1 MPRSRQ
7 QRQRQT
13 AAAPPPEHTAY
24 NYAAAHSVNLP
35 PSETAA
41 AADAA
46 ALLAESPLPYVA
58 AADGTDAAADRT
70 RFPQL
75 RWNRSALADHARTYG
90 PLYIHDKIY
99 PEEFVKTL
107 LQTPQQRQGELGFA
121 AINGYTEADGSPAV
135 NANLRPYQYQNGH
148 WSNRLIRAT
157 GQRAMASLLHKE
169 GMAGQV
175 HLVYLDPPYNIS
187 FRSNFQIAVDSP
199 ETAENLNGVPQNPT
213 AIKAFR
219 DTYRDGVHSYL
230 DGLYEQLYLARQLLA
245 EDGSVIVQIGA
256 DNVHHVALL
265 MGEVFGTDNHVATIP
280 YVSATNQSTRMLPEI
295 GNWLVWFGKDKLK
308 TKYHQLY
315 EKMELEKDLDRWAR
329 FSTICE
335 LPTGE
340 ERQITK
346 AERKNP
352 ALLPDGT
359 RIYVTY
365 GPLSDKTSLTGRSD
379 TYYHHERDEPCNST
393 GWTEAERLEA
403 LSNPHYDHICDAECQ
418 QPLPDNWL
426 EHICTESCN
435 GSDTRKC
442 PKGRKCSSSCRSN
455 AYPCPTGKQW
465 SVSLKGLHSIARQ
478 GRMVFTERNIRFK
491 GYFDESPGWYLTGNW
506 PNISTARDKQYIVE
520 TPPKVLERCIL
531 MTTDPG
537 DLVLDLT
544 CGSGAMPVMA
554 ETWGRRWIA
563 VDVSA
568 VSIAIARERL
578 ATGIYPYHHLVDSP
592 EGAELEWQ
600 LAQEL
605 LPPEQ
610 RAAFVGRESY
620 GYDPAKGFV
629 NERQLRVSAATLA
642 YGPDLA
648 KDVIRHPDRTRRD
661 RQRKRV
667 ATPFTVVSDSPH
679 SLSPEQAAAGGPAG
693 DTAGFLQSHG
703 FVLPENNPV
712 VQRMLAS
719 LEKAGIK
726 QYAGGGGIVR
736 FRVENLQPAELRA
749 VTHTGE
755 LVGPG
760 RRRDKAYFYLGAE
773 DEVISAAKTHWA
785 VQAAQRV
792 ADIAYVVMIGFGMEG
807 DTLSVG
813 AEYTRP
819 QVLQVAA
826 NRDLQLA
833 HLKADSSDDSFTVIA
848 EPEVAIHYQDDGQ
861 VCLEVTGLNAFNP
874 TKGIVEPPDTRQ
886 VVGIMTDTDY
896 DGASFRARLMN
907 VRATQ
912 RNQRTLKLL
921 RAAFGRNID
930 PERWERMQSCTTLPF
945 TPPGPGGRVAV
956 KVIDQTGM
964 EHMKT
969 LSVE

>member
-7 QRQRQT
+7 QRQRPPA
-13 AAAPPPEHTAY
+13 AAAPSPEHTAY
-24 NYAAAHSVNLP
+24 NYASARSVNLP

-46 ALLAESPLPYVA
+46 FLLAESPIPIA
-58 AADGTDAAADRT
+58 GGTDDRT

-107 LQTPQQRQGELGFA
+107 LQSPSQRQGELGFA
-121 AINGYTEADGSPAV
+121 AINGYTEDDGSPAR

-175 HLVYLDPPYNIS
+175 NLVYLDPPYNIS

-219 DTYRDGVHSYL
+219 DTYRNGVHSYL
-230 DGLYEQLYLARQLLA
+230 DGLYEQLYLARELLA
-245 EDGSVIVQIGA
+245 DDGSVIVQIGP
-256 DNVHHVALL
+256 DNVHQVALL
-265 MGEVFGTDNHVATIP
+265 MGEVFGSENHISTIP
-280 YVSATNQSTRMLPEI
+280 YETARMESKQLGQI
-295 GNWLVWFGKDKLK
+295 SNWLVWYAKDSKNV
-308 TKYHQLY
+308 KYRQLY
-315 EKMELEKDLDRWAR
+315 IDRSMTEWVNDPSVLLENA
-329 FSTICE
+329 I
-335 LPTGE
+335 TGE
-340 ERQITK
+340 
-346 AERKNP
+346 
-352 ALLPDGT
+352 T
-359 RIYVTY
+359 RT
-365 GPLSDKTSLTGRSD
+365 PTRSEKSDADLIPEGWRIFQRWNCSSSHTSYTGRSD
-379 TYYHHERDEPCNST
+379 KFYLHPDDKPCDGA
-393 GWTEAERLEA
+393 GWTNADRKKA
-403 LSNPHYDHICDAECQ
+403 QTTPHQDHTCKDGECEYPLPENWTEHKCSDACDA
-418 QPLPDNWL
+418 P
-426 EHICTESCN
+426 HT
-435 GSDTRKC
+435 TRLC
-442 PKGRKCSSSCRSN
+442 PKGRKCGPKCHAN
-455 AYPCPTGKQW
+455 AYPCPTDRHW
-465 SVSLKGLHSIARQ
+465 SVSLSGLHSIASI
-478 GRMVFTERNIRFK
+478 GRFHFGESGIGLKVYANER
-491 GYFDESPGWYLTGNW
+491 PGHSLGPIWLDPGRV
-506 PNISTARDKQYIVE
+506 ADKQYIVE
-520 TPPKVLERCIL
+520 TPAKVLERCIL

-544 CGSGAMPVMA
+544 CGSGALPVMA
-554 ETWGRRWIA
+554 ETWGRRWLG

-592 EGAELEWQ
+592 AGAEQEWQ

-610 RAAFVGRESY
+610 RADFVGRESY

-679 SLSPEQAAAGGPAG
+679 SLSPEQAAAGGQAG

-760 RRRDKAYFYLGAE
+760 RQRDKAYFYLGAE

>member
-1 MPRSRQ
+1 MPPRARRQ
-7 QRQRQT
+7 QPAQ
-13 AAAPPPEHTAY
+13 PPEHTAY
-24 NYAAAHSVNLP
+24 NYDAARSVNLP
-35 PSETAA
+35 PTETAA

-46 ALLAESPLPYVA
+46 SLLAESPIPIA
-58 AADGTDAAADRT
+58 GGTDDRV

-107 LQTPQQRQGELGFA
+107 LQDPAQRQGELGFA

-169 GMAGQV
+169 GLGGQV
-175 HLVYLDPPYNIS
+175 NLVYLDPPYNIS
-187 FRSNFQIAVDSP
+187 FRSNFQVAVDSP

-230 DGLYEQLYLARQLLA
+230 DGLYEQLYLAKELLA
-245 EDGSVIVQIGA
+245 SDGSIIVQIGP
-256 DNVHHVALL
+256 DNVHQVALL
-265 MGEVFGTDNHVATIP
+265 LGEVFGTENHISTIP
-280 YVSATNQSTRMLPEI
+280 YEKARMESKQLGQI
-295 GNWLVWFGKDKLK
+295 SNWLVWYAKDSNNA
-308 TKYHQLY
+308 KYRQLY
-315 EKMELEKDLDRWAR
+315 IERSMTEWVNDPSVILENSA
-329 FSTICE
+329 
-335 LPTGE
+335 TGE
-340 ERQITK
+340 TRTPTR
-346 AERKNP
+346 AEKSDADLIP
-352 ALLPDGT
+352 EGW
-359 RIYVTY
+359 RIFQRWNC
-365 GPLSDKTSLTGRSD
+365 SSSHTSYTGRSD
-379 TYYHHERDEPCNST
+379 KFYHHPNDKPCDGA
-393 GWTEAERLEA
+393 GWTDTDRKKAQVH
-403 LSNPHYDHICDAECQ
+403 PHQDHTCKVGECEY
-418 QPLPDNWL
+418 PLPENWT
-426 EHICTESCN
+426 EHKC
-435 GSDTRKC
+435 SDTCNAPHTTRLC
-442 PKGRKCSSSCRSN
+442 PKGRKCGPRCHAN
-455 AYPCPTGKQW
+455 AYPCPTDRHW
-465 SVSLKGLHSIARQ
+465 RVSLIGLHSIASA
-478 GRMVFTERNIRFK
+478 GRFHFGEVGIGLKVYADER
-491 GYFDESPGWYLTGNW
+491 PGHSLGPIWLDPGRV
-506 PNISTARDKQYIVE
+506 ADKQFIVE

-544 CGSGAMPVMA
+544 CGSGALPVMA
-554 ETWGRRWIA
+554 ETWGRRWIG

-568 VSIAIARERL
+568 VSIAIARERI

-592 EGAELEWQ
+592 EGHQLEHQ

-610 RAAFVGRESY
+610 RVAFAARESY
-620 GYDPAKGFV
+620 GADPGQGFV

-648 KDVIRHPDRTRRD
+648 RDVIRHPDRTLRD
-661 RQRKRV
+661 RSRKRV
-667 ATPFTVVSDSPH
+667 ATPFTAVSDSPH
-679 SLSPEQAAAGGPAG
+679 SLSPEQAAAGAAAG
-693 DTAGFLQSHG
+693 DTANFLQSHG
-703 FVLPENNPV
+703 FVLPEDNPV
-712 VQRMLAS
+712 VKRMRAS

-726 QYAGGGGIVR
+726 QFAADGVAR

-760 RRRDKAYFYLGAE
+760 RQRAKAYFYLGAE
-773 DEVISAAKTHWA
+773 DEIISSAKTHWA

-792 ADIAYVVMIGFGMEG
+792 AGIEYVVMIGFAMEG

-833 HLKADSSDDSFTVIA
+833 HLKAERSDDSFTVIS
-848 EPEVAIHYQDDGQ
+848 EPEVTVHHLPDGQ

-874 TKGIVEPPDTRQ
+874 TKGVVEAPDTRQ

-896 DGASFRARLMN
+896 DGESFRARLLN
-907 VRATQ
+907 VREVQ
-912 RNQRTLKLL
+912 RNQRTLRLL

-930 PERWERMQSCTTLPF
+930 PERWERMKSNTTLPF
-945 TPPGPGGRVAV
+945 TPPGIDGKVAV

-969 LSVE
+969 LTVE

>member
-7 QRQRQT
+7 QRQRQP
-13 AAAPPPEHTAY
+13 AAAAPPEHTAY
-24 NYAAAHSVNLP
+24 NYASARSVNLP
-35 PSETAA
+35 PAETAA

-46 ALLAESPLPYVA
+46 SLLAESPIPIA
-58 AADGTDAAADRT
+58 GGADDRT

-107 LQTPQQRQGELGFA
+107 LQSPSQRQGELGFA
-121 AINGYTEADGSPAV
+121 AINGYREDDGSPAV

-230 DGLYEQLYLARQLLA
+230 DGLYEQLYLARELLA
-245 EDGSVIVQIGA
+245 DDGSVIVQIGP
-256 DNVHHVALL
+256 DNVHQVALL

-280 YVSATNQSTRMLPEI
+280 YVTSANYSNKMLPEVT
-295 GNWLVWFGKDKLK
+295 NWLIWFAKDKEVA
-308 TKYHQLY
+308 KYRQLY
-315 EKMELEKDLDRWAR
+315 EDMTLKEKVDMMTGWAVVL
-329 FSTICE
+329 S
-335 LPTGE
+335 PTEGARRPTAE
-340 ERQITK
+340 ER
-346 AERKNP
+346 ENP
-352 ALLPDGT
+352 ESLAANEKWYRRGAL
-359 RIYVTY
+359 
-365 GPLSDKTSLTGRSD
+365 TSLHSSTTGRSETWHYNPD
-379 TYYHHERDEPCNST
+379 DYPERP
-393 GWTEAERLEA
+393 A
-403 LSNPHYDHICDAECQ
+403 HYPAYA
-418 QPLPDNWL
+418 
-426 EHICTESCN
+426 
-435 GSDTRKC
+435 
-442 PKGRKCSSSCRSN
+442 N
-455 AYPCPTGKQW
+455 AFPCPTGTQW
-465 SVSLKGLHSIARQ
+465 RVSPAGLHAIAAL
-478 GRMVFTERNIRFK
+478 GRMHFDGDSIGFIEYADEIPGRRLTATWHNIPRVH
-491 GYFDESPGWYLTGNW
+491 
-506 PNISTARDKQYIVE
+506 DKNYIVE
-520 TPPKVLERCIL
+520 TPAKVLERCIL

-544 CGSGAMPVMA
+544 CGSGAMAVMA

-568 VSIAIARERL
+568 VSIAIARERI

-592 EGAELEWQ
+592 AGAELEHQ

-610 RAAFVGRESY
+610 RADFVGRESY

-642 YGPDLA
+642 YGPDLTR
-648 KDVIRHPDRTRRD
+648 DVIRHPDRTRRD

-679 SLSPEQAAAGGPAG
+679 SLSPEQAAAGVPAG

-703 FVLPENNPV
+703 FVLPEDNPV
-712 VQRMLAS
+712 VKRMRDS

-760 RRRDKAYFYLGAE
+760 RQREKAYFYLGAE
-773 DEVISAAKTHWA
+773 DEVISAAKTRWA
-785 VQAAQRV
+785 VQAARYE

-807 DTLSVG
+807 DTLAVG
-813 AEYTRP
+813 ADYTRP

-848 EPEVAIHYQDDGQ
+848 EPEVKIHYQEDGQ

-896 DGASFRARLMN
+896 DGESFRARLMN

-921 RAAFGRNID
+921 RAAFGRNMD

-945 TPPGPGGRVAV
+945 RPPGPGGRVAV

>member
-7 QRQRQT
+7 SQRPP
-13 AAAPPPEHTAY
+13 AAAAPPEHTAY
-24 NYAAAHSVNLP
+24 NYASARSVNLP
-35 PSETAA
+35 PAETAA

-46 ALLAESPLPYVA
+46 SLLAESPIPIA
-58 AADGTDAAADRT
+58 GGADDRT

-107 LQTPQQRQGELGFA
+107 LQTPAQRQGELGFA

-175 HLVYLDPPYNIS
+175 NLVYLDPPYNIS

-219 DTYRDGVHSYL
+219 DTYRNGVHSYL
-230 DGLYEQLYLARQLLA
+230 DGLYEQLYLAKELLA
-245 EDGSVIVQIGA
+245 DDGSVIVQIGP
-256 DNVHHVALL
+256 DNVHQVAML
-265 MGEVFGTDNHVATIP
+265 MGEVFGTDNHVATIT
-280 YVSATNQSTRMLPEI
+280 YVTRFNTSTVMLPEA
-295 GNWLVWFGKDKLK
+295 GNWLVWFAKSKSQA
-308 TKYHQLY
+308 KY
-315 EKMELEKDLDRWAR
+315 
-329 FSTICE
+329 
-335 LPTGE
+335 
-340 ERQITK
+340 RQIFEPRDT
-346 AERKNP
+346 AAVINERGGRFRYES
-352 ALLPDGT
+352 PDGT
-359 RIYVTY
+359 TR
-365 GPLSDKTSLTGRSD
+365 LLTEQELIDPREIAKQRERLFTTRGVHSAHHAPSGRSD
-379 TYYHHERDEPCNST
+379 TFYLHPDGELCPQHSDKWSNHACSQQCHEGESQRECPY
-393 GWTEAERLEA
+393 GRA
-403 LSNPHYDHICDAECQ
+403 CDGK
-418 QPLPDNWL
+418 PDNT
-426 EHICTESCN
+426 TECAA
-435 GSDTRKC
+435 
-442 PKGRKCSSSCRSN
+442 N
-455 AYPCPTGKQW
+455 AYPCPTGKHW
-465 SVSLKGLHSIARQ
+465 SVSLSGLHSIAMQ
-478 GRMVFTERNIRFK
+478 GRMVVIETTPAFKVYETEQT
-491 GYFDESPGWYLTGNW
+491 GSP
-506 PNISTARDKQYIVE
+506 ITAIWEHAGSVRDKQYIVE
-520 TPPKVLERCIL
+520 TPAKVLERCIL

-544 CGSGAMPVMA
+544 CGSGAMAVMA

-568 VSIAIARERL
+568 VSIAIARERI

-592 EGAELEWQ
+592 AGAELEWQ

-610 RAAFVGRESY
+610 RADFVGRESY
-620 GYDPAKGFV
+620 GYDPAQGFV

-648 KDVIRHPDRTRRD
+648 RDVIRHPDRTRRD

-679 SLSPEQAAAGGPAG
+679 SLSPEQAAAGGQPG

-703 FVLPENNPV
+703 FVLPEANPV
-712 VQRMLAS
+712 VKRMIAS

-760 RRRDKAYFYLGAE
+760 RRRDKAYFYIGAE

-833 HLKADSSDDSFTVIA
+833 HLKADASDDSFTVIA
-848 EPEVAIHYQDDGQ
+848 EPEVAIHYQEDGQ
-861 VCLEVTGLNAFNP
+861 ICLEVTGLNAFNP

-921 RAAFGRNID
+921 RAAFGRNMD

-945 TPPGPGGRVAV
+945 RPPGPGGRVAV